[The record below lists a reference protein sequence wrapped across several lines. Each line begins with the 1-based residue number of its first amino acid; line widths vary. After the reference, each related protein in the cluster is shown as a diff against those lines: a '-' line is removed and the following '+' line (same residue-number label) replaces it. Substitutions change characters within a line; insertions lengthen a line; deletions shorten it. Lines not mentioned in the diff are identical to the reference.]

1 MLDHFVDLGRPQNRS
16 RYVASKMERDQK
28 KLELKDVLLPTHVK
42 PSKYFVEITPHF
54 ESFSF
59 NGFET
64 IEIEGTQCSSSST
77 YSASSCDA
85 KNTANTTIS
94 PCER

>member
-1 MLDHFVDLGRPQNRS
+1 
-16 RYVASKMERDQK
+16 MERDQK

-64 IEIEGTQCSSSST
+64 IEIEGTAAVFTHPHLFLC
-77 YSASSCDA
+77 
-85 KNTANTTIS
+85 
-94 PCER
+94 

>member
-1 MLDHFVDLGRPQNRS
+1 
-16 RYVASKMERDQK
+16 MERDQK

-64 IEIEGTQCSSSST
+64 IEIEGTQCSSCCASSASST
-77 YSASSCDA
+77 YLCCDMLPTRRSLLASVD
-85 KNTANTTIS
+85 
-94 PCER
+94 

>member
-1 MLDHFVDLGRPQNRS
+1 
-16 RYVASKMERDQK
+16 MERDQK

-64 IEIEGTQCSSSST
+64 IEIEGTAAVFTHPHLFFSLL
-77 YSASSCDA
+77 
-85 KNTANTTIS
+85 ANVD
-94 PCER
+94 